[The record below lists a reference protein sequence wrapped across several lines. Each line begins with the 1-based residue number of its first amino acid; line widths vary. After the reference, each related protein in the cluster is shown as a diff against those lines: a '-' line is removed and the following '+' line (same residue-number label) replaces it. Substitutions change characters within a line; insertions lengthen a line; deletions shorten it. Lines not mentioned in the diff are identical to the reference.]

1 MSFVVALSNKRVEE
15 LMASTTSI
23 ISKSFCL
30 FIKDLNEEYKSYD
43 YQNNKICFI
52 FNNCS
57 LHRNKDF
64 KQFANEHSVRW
75 ISIPQYTPQLNP
87 ADKIIAVI
95 KSKIRKQWECSKV
108 MSLDRIKT
116 IVDDIEEITW
126 RKWVKSSL
134 VESFKLMRHMKN
146 S

>member
-1 MSFVVALSNKRVEE
+1 MSFVVALSNMRVEG

-30 FIKDLNEEYKSYD
+30 FIKDLKEAYNRYD
-43 YQNNKICFI
+43 YQNNKTYFI
-52 FNNCS
+52 FDNCS
-57 LHRNKDF
+57 LHRSKDF
-64 KQFANEHSVRW
+64 KQFAYEHSVRW
-75 ISIPQYTPQLNP
+75 ISIPPYTPQLNP
-87 ADKIIAVI
+87 AEKIIAVI